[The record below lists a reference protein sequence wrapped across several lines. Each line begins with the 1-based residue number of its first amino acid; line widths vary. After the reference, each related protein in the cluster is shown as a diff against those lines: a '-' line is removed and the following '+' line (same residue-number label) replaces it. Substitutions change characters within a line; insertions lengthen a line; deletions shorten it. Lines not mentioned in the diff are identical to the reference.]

1 MIKLYYLQAMLER
14 QTSESFSRYLEDLA
28 QASARLFIPMWNTK
42 SPGFYFK
49 NLVKLPIVFS
59 PVLSGLL
66 STFNLCS
73 LINPFS
79 NIPFNIE
86 SPITKT
92 VCFFKSCWLSCAFS
106 CVLSFFFLLCPWCL
120 WVLFF
125 FKVNA
130 RKSYCILLSL
140 ILLQRTFKR
149 KFILAFFS
157 INSFSRLDIRF
168 WVYR

>member
-1 MIKLYYLQAMLER
+1 MVKLYYLQAMLER
-14 QTSESFSRYLEDLA
+14 QASESFSRYLEDLA
-28 QASARLFIPMWNTK
+28 QALGRLFIPMWNTK

-49 NLVKLPIVFS
+49 NLAKLFIVFS

-73 LINPFS
+73 LIKPFS

-86 SPITKT
+86 SPITKI
-92 VCFFKSCWLSCAFS
+92 VCFFKLCWLSYAFS
-106 CVLSFFFLLCPWCL
+106 CVLSFFSLLCPWCL

-130 RKSYCILLSL
+130 RKSYCILRSL

-149 KFILAFFS
+149 KFVTAFFS
-157 INSFSRLDIRF
+157 INSFSRLDIQF
-168 WVYR
+168 WVCW